1 MNVYE
6 TYSKLEG
13 IPHINKYQLAKAL
26 HLVDKC
32 KMYEAQLGMVDVELD
47 ILYET
52 VSNRYSILQSLT
64 ESNKNN
70 GILYNIINNKTPIID
85 AIVTTHEQIKSVHNE
100 IIASTNSIIALLEDM
115 KKINQTLSETT
126 KEFFTL
132 CDTLFKES
140 MTI

>member
-32 KMYEAQLGMVDVELD
+32 KMYETQLSMIDTEVD
-47 ILYET
+47 ILNESI
-52 VSNRYSILQSLT
+52 SNHYSVLKSLK

-70 GILYNIINNKTPIID
+70 GILYTIINDKPPIIE
-85 AIVTTHEQIKSVHNE
+85 AIITTHAHMKNVHND
-100 IIASTNSIIALLEDM
+100 IIVSTNSIIALFEDM
-115 KKINQTLSETT
+115 KKINQTISETT
-126 KEFFTL
+126 NEFFTL
-132 CDTLFKES
+132 CDALFKEAMS
-140 MTI
+140 M